1 MPIHVLGSEK
11 SKRYTQFRPGNKSPG
26 YSIPVYVT
34 DFEEKIWGI
43 TAILTHLFL
52 SSLLTKD
59 VYSNNFKYVKDYK
72 NV

>member
-1 MPIHVLGSEK
+1 MLSSEK
-11 SKRYTQFRPGNKSPG
+11 SKRYTQFRPGIKSPG
-26 YSIPVYVT
+26 YSIPVYLT
-34 DFEEKIWGI
+34 DFKIWGI

-59 VYSNNFKYVKDYK
+59 LYSNHFRYVKDYK